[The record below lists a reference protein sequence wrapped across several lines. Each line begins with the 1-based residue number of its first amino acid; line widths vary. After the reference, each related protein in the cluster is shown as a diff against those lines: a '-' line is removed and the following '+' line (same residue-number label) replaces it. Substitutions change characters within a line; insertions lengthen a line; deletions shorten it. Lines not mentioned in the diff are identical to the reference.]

1 MIAWLN
7 DLAVA
12 LTPTTYQLDVAAGTV
27 SLLNA
32 ALLAAIHS
40 LTSPKAGHWMPAPW
54 WLRLLIFPPMLLCA
68 YRGAEFIHMRG
79 DTEAVSH
86 ATLAAVGAGL
96 AFAGLFSGALAFIL
110 SMTYPPR
117 TWDRLKGLASLLNCR
132 RDRREAILPG
142 MVSAAAVA
150 GLEIDNP
157 RSQAIPP
164 RAVPA
169 EWVPPEVVH

>member
-12 LTPTTYQLDVAAGTV
+12 LTPSTYQLDVAAGGV

-54 WLRLLIFPPMLLCA
+54 GLRLLIFPPMLLCA
-68 YRGAEFIHMRG
+68 YRGAEFIHMR
-79 DTEAVSH
+79 DNPEAVSH

-96 AFAGLFSGALAFIL
+96 AFAGLFAGALAFIL
-110 SMTYPPR
+110 SMTYPER
-117 TWDRLKGLASLLNCR
+117 TWDRLRALGNLLNCR
-132 RDRREAILPG
+132 RERREALIPA
-142 MVSAAAVA
+142 MVSAAAVS
-150 GLEIDNP
+150 GLEISNP
-157 RSQAIPP
+157 RSVAIPP
-164 RAVPA
+164 GAVPA